1 MEHIIGH
8 RAAQWAKAKSIAT
21 PSEFVAQC
29 DDPKM
34 LLEVL
39 ARMVASGAI
48 DAAAL
53 KQARDIVGCGYRGDL
68 PEIRHLDDEA
78 SNRLEKMLH
87 DSRARYAKHVTAERC
102 NLIRAAVPMLAESIA
117 SAGSVG
123 VVMVRARKIATALYG
138 ECSFTVTTDDPAST
152 EAPLVTLRL
161 DAGKTVAVYQN
172 QTEAGAWAEC
182 LESLADVA
190 ERTARN
196 NRTESERLANKAA
209 DIAAAIAGADSR

>member
-1 MEHIIGH
+1 
-8 RAAQWAKAKSIAT
+8 
-21 PSEFVAQC
+21 
-29 DDPKM
+29 M

-87 DSRARYAKHVTAERC
+87 DSRARYTKHVTAERC

-123 VVMVRARKIATALYG
+123 VVMARARKIATALYG
-138 ECSFTVTTDDPAST
+138 ECSFTVTTDDPASA
-152 EAPLVTLRL
+152 EAPIVTLRL
-161 DAGKTVAVYQN
+161 DAGKTVVVYQN
-172 QTEAGAWAEC
+172 QTEAGAWSEC
-182 LESLADVA
+182 LESLTDVA